1 MENDKTQ
8 KGKVQITSVVML
20 LICMVDIYIII
31 NVSRNYNILA
41 AAMFVT
47 FLFSILTVNSWVRW
61 EELKKEYRDEQ
72 YSDIMKAEKGSYVVL
87 QKKIQE
93 LDEKI
98 NFIGQKIMPLER
110 AGEHSQSKIASIL
123 DSIVEDQKK
132 IAKVTISRSKENAD
146 ALMNSNDNLLT
157 QMADFRNSIEDM
169 QKQLLDNQGE
179 MYGKEAQEISHS
191 KDDLLGKITEL
202 SNLIEKVSQEISE
215 NIINSNA
222 K

>member
-72 YSDIMKAEKGSYVVL
+72 YSDIMKAEKHLIDPGY
-87 QKKIQE
+87 
-93 LDEKI
+93 
-98 NFIGQKIMPLER
+98 
-110 AGEHSQSKIASIL
+110 
-123 DSIVEDQKK
+123 
-132 IAKVTISRSKENAD
+132 
-146 ALMNSNDNLLT
+146 
-157 QMADFRNSIEDM
+157 
-169 QKQLLDNQGE
+169 
-179 MYGKEAQEISHS
+179 
-191 KDDLLGKITEL
+191 L
-202 SNLIEKVSQEISE
+202 SF
-215 NIINSNA
+215 
-222 K
+222 

>member
-1 MENDKTQ
+1 
-8 KGKVQITSVVML
+8 ML

-110 AGEHSQSKIASIL
+110 AGEHS
-123 DSIVEDQKK
+123 
-132 IAKVTISRSKENAD
+132 
-146 ALMNSNDNLLT
+146 
-157 QMADFRNSIEDM
+157 
-169 QKQLLDNQGE
+169 
-179 MYGKEAQEISHS
+179 
-191 KDDLLGKITEL
+191 
-202 SNLIEKVSQEISE
+202 
-215 NIINSNA
+215 
-222 K
+222 